1 MNKKTKMYLGLGVV
15 AVAGYY
21 IWMKS
26 KTPATK
32 VNFKGGYDGTPCSF
46 ISLKTHKNTMGKID
60 SGNISTHEVRCIAKN
75 GDSNRDFKLIK

>member
-32 VNFKGGYDGTPCSF
+32 VNFKGGYSVGTPCSF
-46 ISLKTHKNTMGKID
+46 ISLKTHKNTMGQYATTT
-60 SGNISTHEVRCIAKN
+60 GEGRCIAKN

>member
-46 ISLKTHKNTMGKID
+46 ISLKTHKNTMGQY
-60 SGNISTHEVRCIAKN
+60 HPYYERCFAKN
-75 GDSNRDFKLIK
+75 GDSNRNFKLIK